1 MSKYVIVDTET
12 TGLDYSIHR
21 PFEVAWLTIDMD
33 QGFDKY
39 GTPMR
44 FFNMLSDA
52 EIRNA
57 DPKALE
63 INGWSESKLRGVLPD
78 AAMESQQVR
87 EWFYDDVQ
95 GATLVG
101 ANVRFDAQ
109 MLMTIMP
116 HSQEPW
122 SHRLLDIQAF
132 YAGLKR
138 RLTIPSLRDIIDE
151 LTKEAEEHED
161 PDASITIPDHTA
173 TNDVRAVRDI
183 LYILLDKYM

>member
-1 MSKYVIVDTET
+1 MSKFVIVDTET
-12 TGLDYSIHR
+12 TGLNFSIHR
-21 PFEVAWLTIDMD
+21 PFEVAWLTIDMEV
-33 QGFDKY
+33 GFDKY

-44 FFNMLSDA
+44 FYNALSDT

-63 INGWSESKLRGVLPD
+63 INGWPANKLRGVLPD
-78 AAMESQQVR
+78 AAMESQQAR

-109 MLMTIMP
+109 MLMSIMP

-122 SHRLLDIQAF
+122 SHRLLDIQAY
-132 YAGLKR
+132 YAGIKKRLKV
-138 RLTIPSLRDIIDE
+138 PSLRDIINDIQ
-151 LTKEAEEHED
+151 ADAHSYGWD
-161 PDASITIPDHTA
+161 GASITVPDHTA
-173 TNDVRAVRDI
+173 ANDVRAVRDI
-183 LYILLDKYM
+183 LYILLDNYM